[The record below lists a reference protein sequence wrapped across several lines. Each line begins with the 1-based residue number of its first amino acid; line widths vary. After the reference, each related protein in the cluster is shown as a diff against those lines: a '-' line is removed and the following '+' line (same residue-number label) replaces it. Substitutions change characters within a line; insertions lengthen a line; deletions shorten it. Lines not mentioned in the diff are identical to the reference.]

1 MTDSNT
7 GNNAQS
13 SPNPPS
19 GGPTYQDWREQ
30 RWEWRQKMRE
40 ARHSRPFHGLFP
52 GLVLVLLGGL
62 FLAGQQNWITGNT
75 WWQWLLIGLGAISI
89 ISGLVQYHA
98 PEYHHS
104 RRHKFVWGVVLIAL
118 GTVFLLGFS
127 HWWPAVLIGAG
138 IVIILGGLW

>member
-52 GLVLVLLGGL
+52 G
-62 FLAGQQNWITGNT
+62 T
-75 WWQWLLIGLGAISI
+75 
-89 ISGLVQYHA
+89 
-98 PEYHHS
+98 
-104 RRHKFVWGVVLIAL
+104 
-118 GTVFLLGFS
+118 GFS
-127 HWWPAVLIGAG
+127 SPWRVVPGRPAKLDNRKRMVAMAAYRPGRNIYY
-138 IVIILGGLW
+138 